1 MIIKVIGNEPDGR
14 KKGLR
19 MKITEVNVDDDG
31 KITELFIEYS
41 TGKARGGWVA
51 VIEPGFRITIK
62 CRFSRPKNWWMEE

>member
-1 MIIKVIGNEPDGR
+1 MIIKVIDNEPDGR

-41 TGKARGGWVA
+41 TWKARGGGVA
-51 VIEPGFRITIK
+51 VIKPGFHITIK
-62 CRFSRPKNWWMEE
+62 